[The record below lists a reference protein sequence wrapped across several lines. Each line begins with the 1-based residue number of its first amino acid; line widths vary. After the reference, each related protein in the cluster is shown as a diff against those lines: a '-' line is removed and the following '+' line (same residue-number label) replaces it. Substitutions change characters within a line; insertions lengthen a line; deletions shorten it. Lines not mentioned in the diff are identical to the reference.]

1 LTATARRSQ
10 IRFVKVM
17 EDPMRSLLCAIL
29 VGLLICGGTADAA
42 KKSHATTSQQT
53 PPSSM
58 KCPGDKIVWVNTR
71 SHVYHFEGDPN
82 FGNTRH
88 GKFMCEQD
96 ADKAGYRQPKKGH

>member
-1 LTATARRSQ
+1 LTGASDRRQ
-10 IRFVKVM
+10 IRFIKVM
-17 EDPMRSLLCAIL
+17 EHPMRSLLCAIL

-42 KKSHATTSQQT
+42 KKAHTTTSPQT
-53 PPSSM
+53 PPSTM

-71 SHVYHFEGDPN
+71 SHVYHFEGDAN

-96 ADKAGYRQPKKGH
+96 ADKAGFRQPKKGH